1 MAKKKKKNKEEK
13 AVEAIEAPVVEEAPV
28 AVEAP
33 VVKKASAPKKST
45 KEFPPFT
52 GGGYND
58 YLNWKSQK
66 DTWEANNG

>member
-1 MAKKKKKNKEEK
+1 
-13 AVEAIEAPVVEEAPV
+13 
-28 AVEAP
+28 